1 MSEVDY
7 ARASVLLFDPVH
19 VNQRTT
25 RYALFEM
32 GFRKIECVSSLAEFK
47 SGIAETAPA
56 LVVAESSATDADV
69 FKLVR
74 SIRRSDLGRNP
85 FVVILLTTWSRD
97 TTHIRRAIECGAD
110 DVIVRPFSTMF
121 AAERVR
127 TLIRDR
133 KEFIV
138 TSDYV
143 GPDRRKS
150 TDRDTDTQPLAVP
163 NFLQAMVNG
172 DEAAIERASSWVRE
186 AQDVVI
192 AERLRRM
199 AMRIVISVEIQLTK
213 PENSTAPVK
222 LDIIDMA
229 RTAREL
235 RVQLMKASRA
245 EAAEVATALLEQI
258 TSLGNGVTPSNR
270 TLQLIKELSMATYAA
285 FANGESLERSKDEI
299 GRTVANLRTRLQ
311 NRSVDE
317 KLRAQLEAAK
327 AKPADAADGTA
338 DDTGQAGGAGIK
350 RAAM

>member
-19 VNQRTT
+19 VNQRTS

-32 GFRKIECVSSLAEFK
+32 GFRNIECVSNLNEFK
-47 SGIAETAPA
+47 GALADTSPA

-69 FKLVR
+69 FALVR
-74 SIRRSDLGRNP
+74 SVRRSDLGRNP

-127 TLIRDR
+127 TLVRDR
-133 KEFIV
+133 KDFIV

-150 TDRDTDTQPLAVP
+150 TDRDSDTQPLTVP
-163 NFLQAMVNG
+163 NFLQAIVHG
-172 DEAAIERASSWVRE
+172 DDAAIDRASSWARE
-186 AQDVVI
+186 AKDVII

-199 AMRIVISVEIQLTK
+199 AMRIVISVEIQLNK
-213 PENSTAPVK
+213 PEKNALPVR
-222 LDIIDMA
+222 LDVADMA

-235 RVQLMKASRA
+235 RVQLVKASRG
-245 EAAEVATALLEQI
+245 EAAEVAAALIDQI
-258 TSLGNGVTPSNR
+258 SSLGDGSKADKR
-270 TLQLIKELSMATYAA
+270 SLQLIKELSMATYAA

-299 GRTVANLRTRLQ
+299 DRTVANLRARLQ
-311 NRSVDE
+311 TRSADG
-317 KLRAQLEAAK
+317 KLRAQIEAARAK
-327 AKPADAADGTA
+327 AVSEAQDTA
-338 DDTGQAGGAGIK
+338 DDTGQADSAGIK

>member
-7 ARASVLLFDPVH
+7 ARAPVLLFDPVH
-19 VNQRTT
+19 VNQRTS

-32 GFRKIECVSSLAEFK
+32 GFRQIECVSSVTDFK
-47 SGIAETAPA
+47 SCLTETAPA
-56 LVVAESSATDADV
+56 LIVAESSATDVDV
-69 FKLVR
+69 FKFVR

-97 TTHIRRAIECGAD
+97 TNHIRRAIECGAD

-133 KEFIV
+133 KPFIV

-150 TDRDTDTQPLAVP
+150 TDRDSDTHPLAVP

-172 DEAAIERASSWVRE
+172 DDAAISRANSWVRE

-213 PENSTAPVK
+213 PTDGSMPVR
-222 LDIIDMA
+222 LDVLDMA

-235 RVQLMKASRA
+235 RVQLIKAARA
-245 EAAEVATALLEQI
+245 EAAEVGTALIEQI
-258 TSLGNGVTPSNR
+258 TSLGDGAGASAR
-270 TLQLIKELSMATYAA
+270 TLQLIKELAMATYAA

-299 GRTVANLRTRLQ
+299 DRTVANLRARLQ
-311 NRSVDE
+311 SRSADE
-317 KLRAQLEAAK
+317 KLRVQLEAAK
-327 AKPADAADGTA
+327 AKAAGGADATA
-338 DDTGQAGGAGIK
+338 DTTGQAASAGIK

>member
-19 VNQRTT
+19 VNQRTS

-32 GFRKIECVSSLAEFK
+32 GFRKIECVSSLTEFK
-47 SGIAETAPA
+47 SALSETAPA
-56 LVVAESSATDADV
+56 LVVAESSATDADI
-69 FKLVR
+69 FRLVR

-133 KEFIV
+133 KDFIV
-138 TSDYV
+138 TSDYI

-150 TDRDTDTQPLAVP
+150 TDRHSDTQPLTVP
-163 NFLQAMVNG
+163 NFLQAIVNG
-172 DEAAIERASSWVRE
+172 DDAAIDRASSWARE
-186 AQDVVI
+186 AKDVII
-192 AERLRRM
+192 AERLRRL

-213 PENSTAPVK
+213 PENSAMTVR
-222 LDIIDMA
+222 LDVVDMA

-235 RVQLMKASRA
+235 RVQMVKASRS
-245 EAAEVATALLEQI
+245 EAAEVAAALIDQI
-258 TSLGNGVTPSNR
+258 ASLGDGTGAPRR

-285 FANGESLERSKDEI
+285 YANGESLERSKDEI
-299 GRTVANLRTRLQ
+299 ERTVANLRVRLQ
-311 NRSVDE
+311 TRSADE
-317 KLRAQLEAAK
+317 RIRAQIEAAK
-327 AKPADAADGTA
+327 AKDAGDADATA
-338 DDTGQAGGAGIK
+338 DDTGQAASAGIK

>member
-1 MSEVDY
+1 MSEIDY
-7 ARASVLLFDPVH
+7 ARAPVLLFDPVH
-19 VNQRTT
+19 VNQRTS

-32 GFRKIECVSSLAEFK
+32 GFRKIECVSSLTDFK

-133 KEFIV
+133 KHFIV

-150 TDRDTDTQPLAVP
+150 TNRDSDVQPLAVP

-172 DEAAIERASSWVRE
+172 DDDAIERAGSWVRE
-186 AQDVVI
+186 AQEAVI
-192 AERLRRM
+192 SERLRRM
-199 AMRIVISVEIQLTK
+199 AMRIVVSVEIQLTK
-213 PENSTAPVK
+213 PENSTTPVR
-222 LDIIDMA
+222 LDVVDMA

-235 RVQLMKASRA
+235 RVQLIKASRP
-245 EAAEVATALLEQI
+245 EAAEVATALIEQI
-258 TSLGNGVTPSNR
+258 TALGTGENATSR
-270 TLQLIKELSMATYAA
+270 ALQLIKELAMAAYAA
-285 FANGESLERSKDEI
+285 FANGDSLERSKDEI
-299 GRTVANLRTRLQ
+299 GRTVANLRTRMQ
-311 NRSVDE
+311 TRSVDQRI
-317 KLRAQLEAAK
+317 RAQVEASKAK
-327 AKPADAADGTA
+327 AAGSADGTA
-338 DDTGQAGGAGIK
+338 DDTGQAGEAGIK

>member
-7 ARASVLLFDPVH
+7 ARAPVLLFDPVH
-19 VNQRTT
+19 VNQRTS

-32 GFRKIECVSSLAEFK
+32 GFRKIECISSLADFK
-47 SGIAETAPA
+47 TGLTETAPA
-56 LVVAESSATDADV
+56 LIVAESSATDADV
-69 FKLVR
+69 FKIVR
-74 SIRRSDLGRNP
+74 SIRRGDLGRNP

-133 KEFIV
+133 KHFIV

-150 TDRDTDTQPLAVP
+150 TDRDSDTQPLAVP
-163 NFLQAMVNG
+163 NFLQAMVSG
-172 DEAAIERASSWVRE
+172 DEAAINRANSWVRE
-186 AQDVVI
+186 AQEVVI
-192 AERLRRM
+192 AERLRRL

-213 PENSTAPVK
+213 PADGAMPVK
-222 LDIIDMA
+222 LDVIDMA

-235 RVQLMKASRA
+235 RVQLIKASRA
-245 EAAEVATALLEQI
+245 EAAEVATALVDQI
-258 TSLGNGVTPSNR
+258 TALGHGAAVTNR
-270 TLQLIKELSMATYAA
+270 TLQLIKELAMATYAA

-311 NRSVDE
+311 SKSVDE
-317 KLRAQLEAAK
+317 KIRAQL
-327 AKPADAADGTA
+327 DAAQGQPGVAAGGTA
-338 DDTGQAGGAGIK
+338 DATGQGGSAGIK